1 MNSENCDAVGR
12 PGRLAMFDSILFFV
26 NRYARV
32 AVAITIVAA
41 TVSAATVIGWMTAPV

>member
-1 MNSENCDAVGR
+1 
-12 PGRLAMFDSILFFV
+12 LIMFDSILFFV
-26 NRYARV
+26 NRNARV